1 MLLDKSSCDAIVC
14 AEPYAEPTDRLT
26 LEDVLGPGGL
36 LATTQPGFDFRPG
49 QLDMAR
55 AVLDALRRG
64 GHLCVEAGTGTGKT
78 LGYLVPAILCD
89 EVVIVSTATKNLQ
102 EQILDQDIPRLERAL
117 GRRLRVVLLK
127 GRNNYLCLH
136 RLARFEEQGRLPGL
150 DEVHHLEV
158 IRQWSQTTTT
168 GDRAEL
174 SGLPENLPIW
184 TELDA
189 RTERCLG
196 QGCPQYNECF
206 ITRARQQAREADIVI
221 VNHHLFFADL
231 AARRSVYGS
240 FLPDYTR
247 VIFDEAHEIEDT
259 AASYFSLQISSE
271 QFTDL
276 LRDIAQTFIPDAERA
291 QAVRQA
297 CQAVGQCAAHF
308 WKFAQDVCRPA
319 PQAGNGNRA
328 GSGSDARGILHT
340 SCLATEASGYTALAA
355 ALDQL
360 AEALVQAAH
369 QKVGNFGINTDPAL
383 LRLEPRARHLRDRL
397 LRIVQAQDT
406 NYVYWWERPSPRRFS
421 LQATPIDIAALL
433 REQLFHQVESV
444 ILTSATLTADGS
456 FAFIRSRLG
465 LDNSDELLID
475 SPFDYGQQARLYLPP
490 DMPDP
495 NHPDFTEAAVNE
507 IIALLDI
514 TEGRA
519 FVLCTSL
526 RHMQQLYRRV
536 KEKVSFPCLI
546 QGEHP
551 KSFLLKSFQTTPG
564 AVLFGAT
571 SFWQGVD
578 VVGPA
583 LSCVIV
589 DRLPFPVP
597 SDPLVAARCH
607 HIESQSGESGGNA
620 FQSYSLPQAILALK
634 QGFGRLIRSRTDRGI
649 LCLLDPRIRKGYG
662 QAILRSLPP
671 SLPRTQNRE
680 ALREW
685 FCNGQGT
692 TQTGFCPAGYDCT
705 NRRLLR

>member
-1 MLLDKSSCDAIVC
+1 MLLDKSSCDALVC
-14 AEPYAEPTDRLT
+14 AEPTDTLT
-26 LEDVLGPGGL
+26 LLEAVLGDGGL

-49 QLDMAR
+49 QLEMAR
-55 AVLDALRRG
+55 AVLDALQRG

-78 LGYLVPAILCD
+78 LAYLVPAILCD

-102 EQILDQDIPRLERAL
+102 EQILHHDIPRLEQAL
-117 GRRLRVVLLK
+117 GRQLRVVLLK
-127 GRNNYLCLH
+127 GRNNYLCLY

-158 IRQWSQTTTT
+158 IRQWSHTTTT

-174 SGLPENLPIW
+174 YSLPEHLPIW
-184 TELDA
+184 AELDA

-196 QGCPQYNECF
+196 QGCPHYDECF

-231 AARRSVYGS
+231 AARRSDYGA

-259 AASYFSLQISSE
+259 AASYFSLQISNE
-271 QFTDL
+271 QFAEL

-291 QAVRQA
+291 HAVRQA
-297 CQAVGQCAAHF
+297 SQAVAERAAHF
-308 WKFAQDVCRPA
+308 WTFAQKVCRPA
-319 PQAGNGNRA
+319 SRAGNRNRA
-328 GSGSDARGILHT
+328 GSGSDARGMLQA
-340 SCLATEASGYTALAA
+340 SDLATEASGYTALAA

-360 AEALVQAAH
+360 AEALGQAAH

-383 LRLEPRARHLRDRL
+383 LRLEPRARQLCERL
-397 LRIVQAQDT
+397 LRIVQAQDA

-444 ILTSATLTADGS
+444 VLTSATLTADGS

-465 LDNSDELLID
+465 LDKSDELLID
-475 SPFDYGQQARLYLPP
+475 SPFDYEQQARLYLPP

-514 TEGRA
+514 TQGRA

-526 RHMQQLYRRV
+526 RHMRQLYGRV
-536 KEKVSFPCLI
+536 REKVPFPCLI
-546 QGEHP
+546 QGDQP
-551 KSFLLKSFQTTPG
+551 RSSLIKTFQTEPG
-564 AVLFGAT
+564 AVLFGAA

-597 SDPLVAARCH
+597 SDPLVAARCQ
-607 HIESQSGESGGNA
+607 HIENQSGENSGNA

-649 LCLLDPRIRKGYG
+649 LCLLDPRIRTKRYG
-662 QAILRSLPP
+662 PAVLRSLPP
-671 SLPRTQNRE
+671 HLPQTEDRD

-685 FCNGQGT
+685 FCNG
-692 TQTGFCPAGYDCT
+692 
-705 NRRLLR
+705 

>member
-1 MLLDKSSCDAIVC
+1 MLLDKSSCDALVC
-14 AEPYAEPTDRLT
+14 AQSMDRLP
-26 LEDVLGPGGL
+26 LEAVLGPGGL
-36 LATTQPGFDFRPG
+36 LATTQPGFEFRPG
-49 QLDMAR
+49 QLEMAR
-55 AVLDALRRG
+55 AVLDALQRG

-102 EQILDQDIPRLERAL
+102 EQILHHDIPRLERAL
-117 GRRLRVVLLK
+117 GRQLRVVLLK
-127 GRNNYLCLH
+127 GRNNYLCLY

-158 IRQWSQTTTT
+158 IRQWSHTTLT

-174 SGLPENLPIW
+174 SGLPEHLPIW
-184 TELDA
+184 AELDA

-196 QGCPQYNECF
+196 QGCPHYAECF

-231 AARRSVYGS
+231 AARRSDYGA

-259 AASYFSLQISSE
+259 AASYFSLQISNE
-271 QFTDL
+271 QFAEL

-291 QAVRQA
+291 RAVRQA
-297 CQAVGQCAAHF
+297 YQAVVERAAHF
-308 WKFAQDVCRPA
+308 WTFAQKVCRPA
-319 PQAGNGNRA
+319 SQAGNRNRA
-328 GSGSDARGILHT
+328 GSGSDARGMLQA
-340 SCLATEASGYTALAA
+340 SDLATEASGYTALAA

-360 AEALVQAAH
+360 AEALGQAAY

-383 LRLEPRARHLRDRL
+383 LRLESRARQLCERL
-397 LRIVQAQDT
+397 LRIVQAQDA

-444 ILTSATLTADGS
+444 VLTSATLTADGS

-465 LDNSDELLID
+465 LDESDELLID
-475 SPFDYGQQARLYLPP
+475 SPFDYKQQARLYLPP
-490 DMPDP
+490 DLPDP

-514 TEGRA
+514 TQGRA

-526 RHMQQLYRRV
+526 RHMRQLYERV
-536 KEKVSFPCLI
+536 REKVPFPCLI
-546 QGEHP
+546 QGDQP
-551 KSFLLKSFQTTPG
+551 RSSLIKTFQAEPG
-564 AVLFGAT
+564 AVLFGAA

-597 SDPLVAARCH
+597 SDPLVAARCQ
-607 HIESQSGESGGNA
+607 HIENQSGESGGNA

-649 LCLLDPRIRKGYG
+649 LCLLDPRIRTKPYG
-662 QAILRSLPP
+662 PAVLRSLPP
-671 SLPRTQNRE
+671 DLPRTGNRDD
-680 ALREW
+680 LRKW
-685 FCNGQGT
+685 FCNV
-692 TQTGFCPAGYDCT
+692 P
-705 NRRLLR
+705 

>member
-1 MLLDKSSCDAIVC
+1 MLLDKSSFDTMVC
-14 AEPYAEPTDRLT
+14 AQSADTLT
-26 LEDVLGPGGL
+26 LEDVLGSSGL
-36 LATTQPGFDFRPG
+36 LATTQPGFEFRPG

-78 LGYLVPAILCD
+78 LGYLVPAVLCD

-102 EQILDQDIPRLERAL
+102 EQVLHQDIPRLERAL
-117 GRRLRVVLLK
+117 GRQLRVVLLK

-184 TELDA
+184 ADLDA

-196 QGCPQYNECF
+196 QACSHYDECF

-231 AARRSVYGS
+231 AARRSDYGA

-259 AASYFSLQISSE
+259 AASYFSLQISNE
-271 QFTDL
+271 QFADL

-291 QAVRQA
+291 HAVRQA
-297 CQAVGQCAAHF
+297 CQAVGQCAANF
-308 WKFAQDVCRPA
+308 WKFAQEACCPVRG
-319 PQAGNGNRA
+319 AGTGR
-328 GSGSDARGILHT
+328 DARGTLQA
-340 SCLATEASGYTALAA
+340 SDLATEASGYTALAA

-369 QKVGNFGINTDPAL
+369 QKVGNFGMNTDPAL
-383 LRLEPRARHLRDRL
+383 LRLELRARHLRDRL
-397 LRIVQAQDT
+397 LRIVQAQDD

-444 ILTSATLTADGS
+444 VLTSATLTAEGS

-465 LDNSDELLID
+465 LDESDELLID

-490 DMPDP
+490 DMPEP
-495 NHPDFTEAAVNE
+495 NHSDFTEAAVNE
-507 IIALLDI
+507 IAALLDI
-514 TEGRA
+514 TQGRA

-526 RHMQQLYRRV
+526 RHMRQLYGRI

-546 QGEHP
+546 QGDQP
-551 KSFLLKSFQTTPG
+551 RSSLIKTFQTTPG
-564 AVLFGAT
+564 AVLFGAA

-607 HIESQSGESGGNA
+607 HIENQSGANGGNA
-620 FQSYSLPQAILALK
+620 FQDYSLPQAILALK

-649 LCLLDPRIRKGYG
+649 LCLLDPRIRTRGYG
-662 QAILRSLPP
+662 QAILRSLP
-671 SLPRTQNRE
+671 SNLPLTEKRD

-685 FCNGQGT
+685 FRNG
-692 TQTGFCPAGYDCT
+692 
-705 NRRLLR
+705 

>member
-1 MLLDKSSCDAIVC
+1 MLLDKSSCDAMVC
-14 AEPYAEPTDRLT
+14 AEPTDKLT
-26 LEDVLGPGGL
+26 LLEDVLGSGGR
-36 LATTQPGFDFRPG
+36 LATTQTGFEFRPG
-49 QLDMAR
+49 QLEMAR
-55 AVLDALRRG
+55 AVLDTLQRG

-78 LGYLVPAILCD
+78 LGYLVPAVLCD

-102 EQILDQDIPRLERAL
+102 EQILHHDIPRLERAL
-117 GRRLRVVLLK
+117 GRQLRVVLLK
-127 GRNNYLCLH
+127 GRNNYLCRH

-158 IRQWSQTTTT
+158 IRQWSHTTLT

-174 SGLPENLPIW
+174 SSLPENLPIW
-184 TELDA
+184 SEFDA

-196 QGCPQYNECF
+196 QACPHYDECF

-231 AARRSVYGS
+231 AARRSDYGA

-259 AASYFSLQISSE
+259 AASYFSLQISNE
-271 QFTDL
+271 QFADL
-276 LRDIAQTFIPDAERA
+276 LRDIAQTFIPDAARA
-291 QAVRQA
+291 HAVRQA
-297 CQAVGQCAAHF
+297 CQAVAERAAHF
-308 WKFAQDVCRPA
+308 WTFAQKVCCPV
-319 PQAGNGNRA
+319 PGAGHGN
-328 GSGSDARGILHT
+328 DARGTLQA
-340 SCLATEASGYTALAA
+340 SDLATEASGYTALAA
-355 ALDQL
+355 ALDLL

-369 QKVGNFGINTDPAL
+369 QRVGNFGMNTDPAL
-383 LRLEPRARHLRDRL
+383 LRLEPRARHLCERL
-397 LRIVQAQDT
+397 LRIVQAQDA

-421 LQATPIDIAALL
+421 LQATPIDVAALL

-444 ILTSATLTADGS
+444 ILTSATLTAGGS

-465 LDNSDELLID
+465 LDDSDELLID

-514 TEGRA
+514 TQGRA

-526 RHMQQLYRRV
+526 RHMRQLYERV
-536 KEKVSFPCLI
+536 KEKVLFPCLI
-546 QGEHP
+546 QGDQP
-551 KSFLLKSFQTTPG
+551 RSSLIQTFQTTPG
-564 AVLFGAT
+564 AVLFGAA

-597 SDPLVAARCH
+597 SDPLVAARCQ
-607 HIESQSGESGGNA
+607 HIENQSGESGGNA
-620 FQSYSLPQAILALK
+620 FQDYSLPQAILALK

-649 LCLLDPRIRKGYG
+649 LCLLDPRIRTKRYG
-662 QAILRSLPP
+662 PAVLRSLPP
-671 SLPRTQNRE
+671 HLPQTEDRD
-680 ALREW
+680 ALRKW
-685 FCNGQGT
+685 FCNG
-692 TQTGFCPAGYDCT
+692 
-705 NRRLLR
+705 